1 MCEHIARDSSVFQ
14 GELGELEGE
23 LHFELDPMVS
33 PVKLPCH
40 KWPSQV
46 REKVKA
52 ELERLQELGVITPV
66 DTPTNWISS
75 LVVTM
80 KPNGN
85 LRLCIDPKPLN
96 KALKRNDYP
105 MRTIDDVLEELK
117 GARFFT
123 RLDARNGF
131 WHVKLDEE
139 SSYLTTFE
147 TPFGKYRWTRMPFG
161 VSVAPEE
168 FQRRIDAALQG
179 LTGMFAVHDDI
190 VVWRKGNDD
199 AEASDN

>member
-105 MRTIDDVLEELK
+105 LCTIDDVLEELK

-123 RLDARNGF
+123 CLDARNGF
-131 WHVKLDEE
+131 WHVKLD
-139 SSYLTTFE
+139 
-147 TPFGKYRWTRMPFG
+147 
-161 VSVAPEE
+161 
-168 FQRRIDAALQG
+168 
-179 LTGMFAVHDDI
+179 
-190 VVWRKGNDD
+190 
-199 AEASDN
+199 